1 MSSRKSLNAKHYRI
15 VSGGTF
21 LAAHFVMLIAS
32 IDVWSAPRDDRAC
45 RVNVYEDACQIV
57 LEAHGQPVLIADCPS
72 VAAAM
77 NTAAA
82 YRRECSGA
90 DAHAA

>member
-1 MSSRKSLNAKHYRI
+1 MSSIETLISKDYRI
-15 VSGGTF
+15 VAVGTS
-21 LAAHFVMLIAS
+21 LASKFVMLIAS
-32 IDVWSAPRDDRAC
+32 IDVWSDPRDDRAC
-45 RVNVYEDACQIV
+45 RVDVYEDACQIV
-57 LEAHGQPVLIADCPS
+57 LEENGQRVLIADCPS

-77 NTAAA
+77 DTAAV